1 MRRLLRRVG
10 ARVRALLGQDA
21 RSAWQAFVALVVSS
35 VAGLV
40 AGVALGAI
48 THTLEALPGLL
59 VLVPAA
65 IGMRGNIFG
74 ALGSRL
80 GTSIHAGTFRV
91 SRRADTLVGQNILA
105 SIVLT
110 LSISLALAVLA
121 KAVAVGFG
129 LPDTISVVDFVVI
142 SVVGGVLSS
151 AVVLPITLAIAAGAA
166 RYDWDLDSVA
176 APMVT
181 AAGDLVTL
189 PSLFLATYLVGIGMV
204 TPVLA
209 AVLTAASVV
218 VVIAAARSGLPVL
231 RRVLRESVPVLLVA
245 ALVDVLA
252 GLTIEKRL
260 ESFTAFPALL
270 VLVPP
275 YLENLGGL
283 GGILSSRLSSKLHLG
298 MIEPRTWP
306 QRAARGDALLIVA
319 FAVPAFVLVAVF
331 AEVAAHL
338 TGLGSPGLL
347 TLVAVTMLGGMLA
360 TLFAVAVAYFSA
372 IATFRL
378 GLDPDNHGIPL
389 VTSSMDMLGAFSLIM
404 AIVVVGV
411 GS

>member
-1 MRRLLRRVG
+1 MRRSLRLG
-10 ARVRALLGQDA
+10 ARFRAVLGPDTRSAGQALVALL
-21 RSAWQAFVALVVSS
+21 VSS
-35 VAGLV
+35 VAGLL
-40 AGVALGAI
+40 AGLALGSI
-48 THTLEALPGLL
+48 TGTLEALPGLL

-80 GTSIHAGTFRV
+80 GTAIHAGTFNL
-91 SRRADTLVGQNILA
+91 SRRPDTLVGQNILA
-105 SIVLT
+105 SSVLT
-110 LSISLALAVLA
+110 LAISLALAVLA

-129 LPDTISVVDFVVI
+129 LHDTISVTDFVVI

-151 AVVLPITLAIAAGAA
+151 AVVLPITLAIAAGAT

-189 PSLFLATYLVGIGMV
+189 PSLFLATYLVGLGPV
-204 TPVLA
+204 TPTLA
-209 AVLTAASVV
+209 GLLTILCVV
-218 VVIAAARSGLPVL
+218 ALVAAARSGFPVL
-231 RRVLRESVPVLLVA
+231 TRVLRESVPVLLVA
-245 ALVDVLA
+245 GTVDIVA

-283 GGILSSRLSSKLHLG
+283 GGILSARLSSKLHLG
-298 MIEPRTWP
+298 MIEARTIP
-306 QRAARGDALLIVA
+306 QRAARADALLVFV
-319 FAVPAFVLVAVF
+319 FAVPAFLLVAVS
-331 AEVAAHL
+331 ADVAAAL
-338 TGLGSPGLL
+338 TNLGTPGLGRML
-347 TLVAVTMLGGMLA
+347 AVTLLGGLMA
-360 TLFAVAVAYFSA
+360 TGFAVVLAYVGA

-389 VTSSMDMLGAFSLIM
+389 VTSSMDLIGSFSLIL
-404 AIVVVGV
+404 AIVIVGI

>member
-21 RSAWQAFVALVVSS
+21 RSAWQALVALLLAAM
-35 VAGLV
+35 AGLV
-40 AGVALGAI
+40 AGLALGKI
-48 THTLEALPGLL
+48 TGTLEALPGLL

-80 GTSIHAGTFRV
+80 GTSIHAGTFRL
-91 SRRADTLVGQNILA
+91 SRRSDTLVGQNILA
-105 SIVLT
+105 SLT
-110 LSISLALAVLA
+110 LTLAISLALAVLA

-129 LPDTISVVDFVVI
+129 LPDTISVADFVVI

-151 AVVLPITLAIAAGAA
+151 AVVLPITLAIAAGAT

-189 PSLFLATYLVGIGMV
+189 PSLFLATYLVGIGAF
-204 TPVLA
+204 TPALA
-209 AVLTAASVV
+209 VVLTAFSIVAVV
-218 VVIAAARSGLPVL
+218 AAVRSGFPVL
-231 RRVLRESVPVLLVA
+231 QRVLRESAPVLLFA
-245 ALVDVLA
+245 GLVDVVA

-260 ESFTAFPALL
+260 ESFSAFPALL

-298 MIEPRTWP
+298 LIEPRTVP
-306 QRAARGDALLIVA
+306 QRAARGDALLVFT
-319 FAVPAFVLVAVF
+319 FAVPAFALVAVF
-331 AEVAAHL
+331 ADTAAAM
-338 TGLGSPGLL
+338 TGLHSPGVATML
-347 TLVAVTMLGGMLA
+347 AVTMLGGMLA
-360 TLFAVAVAYFSA
+360 TCCAVALAYFTA
-372 IATFRL
+372 IVTFRL

-389 VTSSMDMLGAFSLIM
+389 VTS
-404 AIVVVGV
+404 
-411 GS
+411 